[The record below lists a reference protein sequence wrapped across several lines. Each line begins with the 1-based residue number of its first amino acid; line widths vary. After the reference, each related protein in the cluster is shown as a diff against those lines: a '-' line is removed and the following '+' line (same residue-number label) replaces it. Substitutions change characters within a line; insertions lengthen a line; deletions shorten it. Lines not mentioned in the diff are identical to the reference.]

1 MLSAGQAIFR
11 RGSMGLLDGVLG
23 GVIGASMVSIVSGII
38 EQHGGLQG
46 VVAQLEKQGLG
57 AAAQSWIGHGA
68 NQPISTAQV
77 QQAFGTEKLQQLAT
91 QYGLS
96 VPELSQKLA
105 QVLPQAIDKLTPN
118 GAVPK
123 S

>member
-38 EQHGGLQG
+38 EQHSGLQG
-46 VVAQLEKQGLG
+46 VVAQLEKQGLA

-91 QYGLS
+91 LYGLS

>member
-1 MLSAGQAIFR
+1 
-11 RGSMGLLDGVLG
+11 MGLLDGVLG

-91 QYGLS
+91 LYGLS

>member
-1 MLSAGQAIFR
+1 
-11 RGSMGLLDGVLG
+11 MGLLDGVLG
-23 GVIGASMVSIVSGII
+23 GLIGAGMASVVNRII

-57 AAAQSWIGHGA
+57 ATASSWIGNGA
-68 NQPISTAQV
+68 NQPITAAQV
-77 QQAFGTEKLQQLAT
+77 QQGFGIEKLQQLAT
-91 QYGLS
+91 QFGLS

-118 GAVPK
+118 GVLAK
-123 S
+123 T

>member
-1 MLSAGQAIFR
+1 MLNAGQANFR
-11 RGSMGLLDGVLG
+11 RGAMGLLDGVLG

-46 VVAQLEKQGLG
+46 VVAQLQKQGLG

-68 NQPISTAQV
+68 NEPLSTAQV

-105 QVLPQAIDKLTPN
+105 QVLPQAIDQLTPN
-118 GAVPK
+118 GAVAK

>member
-11 RGSMGLLDGVLG
+11 SGSMGLLDGVLG

-68 NQPISTAQV
+68 NEPLSTAQV